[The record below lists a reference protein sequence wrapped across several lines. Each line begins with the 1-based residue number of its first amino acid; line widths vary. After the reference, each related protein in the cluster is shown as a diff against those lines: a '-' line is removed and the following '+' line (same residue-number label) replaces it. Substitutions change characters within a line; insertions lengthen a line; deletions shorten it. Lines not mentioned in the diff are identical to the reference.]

1 MSRRILLVAA
11 LAASL
16 LLVSPGAHAEDK
28 PPAKPRDMT
37 QFATTG
43 GGVASHGAAE
53 PTVRGL
59 GNGKDLNGNPFAV
72 PMVFQVRIACE
83 SNIAANPDPAACQRA
98 AASCQTSTG
107 IIGIGF
113 LYEIYAR
120 PQGSTEP
127 WRYLGSTC
135 FADQVPGATPTVSL
149 AQIIN
154 AFHLTPW
161 ATATISTQPEGNTTL
176 VGLPTY
182 ARITWSTTGYQPG
195 EIDTLDPATML
206 GLTVQIRPRVDHYT
220 YVFGDGTTF
229 GPTRSDGGVWP
240 TGDVTHSYPTPG
252 AYQARVDTTFTGDF
266 RINGGPWTQI
276 PDTVTVTG
284 PTTTIPV
291 HAAKPVLVH

>member
-98 AASCQTSTG
+98 AAS
-107 IIGIGF
+107 
-113 LYEIYAR
+113 L
-120 PQGSTEP
+120 
-127 WRYLGSTC
+127 
-135 FADQVPGATPTVSL
+135 SL
-149 AQIIN
+149 I
-154 AFHLTPW
+154 H
-161 ATATISTQPEGNTTL
+161 ISE
-176 VGLPTY
+176 
-182 ARITWSTTGYQPG
+182 
-195 EIDTLDPATML
+195 
-206 GLTVQIRPRVDHYT
+206 
-220 YVFGDGTTF
+220 
-229 GPTRSDGGVWP
+229 PTRP
-240 TGDVTHSYPTPG
+240 Y
-252 AYQARVDTTFTGDF
+252 
-266 RINGGPWTQI
+266 
-276 PDTVTVTG
+276 
-284 PTTTIPV
+284 
-291 HAAKPVLVH
+291 

>member
-72 PMVFQVRIACE
+72 PMVFQVRIACPT
-83 SNIAANPDPAACQRA
+83 NTAANPDPAACQRA
-98 AASCQTSTG
+98 AAACLSSTG

-120 PQGSTEP
+120 PQGSTEA

-161 ATATISTQPEGNTTL
+161 ATATVSTQPEGNTTL

-182 ARITWSTTGYQPG
+182 ARITWSTSGYEPG

-229 GPTRSDGGVWP
+229 GPTHSDGGVWP
-240 TGDVTHSYPTPG
+240 TGDVTHAYPTPG

-284 PTTTIPV
+284 PTTTITV
-291 HAAKPVLVH
+291 HTAKPVLVH